1 MASGW
6 AGDGAV
12 QEQIDS
18 TLEDAIERARLA
30 LGKGDSDSEIYCLE
44 CGQIIPEARRKA
56 LAGVKH
62 CLACQNELDKR
73 QTTHSGYNRRGSKDS
88 QLR

>member
-12 QEQIDS
+12 QDQIDS
-18 TLEDAIERARLA
+18 TLEDAVQRARLA
-30 LGKGDSDSEIYCLE
+30 LGKGESEIYCLA
-44 CGQIIPEARRKA
+44 CGAAIPEARRTA
-56 LAGVKH
+56 LAGVKY
-62 CLACQNELDKR
+62 CLACQNQLDKH
-73 QTTHSGYNRRGSKDS
+73 QANHAGYNRRGSKDS

>member
-18 TLEDAIERARLA
+18 TLEDAIERARLV
-30 LGKGDSDSEIYCLE
+30 LGKGDSEIYCLE